1 MRLDSLQKRVK
12 GEFGWSLPDG
22 DKTLPLRT
30 LAPLLGKVG
39 INWIKFPVW
48 YNDDQRAEQ
57 LAWFAE
63 RMSLDNIEMVGMLDQ
78 PPERIRDLFGEA
90 GKIPVASVF
99 VEREVWSPAIDA
111 VMTRLSLKVRWWQLG
126 GDEDYSFVSYPDL
139 EDKLE
144 EIRDGF
150 NRFGQE
156 INIGVAWRSIDEENF
171 SNTPPLTFLSY
182 IANPP
187 LTDVELREYLT
198 DEHNEHI
205 QRWVVLE
212 PLDRNVYSLETRSR
226 DLVKRMLAAKIGN
239 ADGIFIPRPFD
250 AAHGLM
256 EPDGT
261 PGPLLLP
268 WRTAAEMLAGTRY
281 LGKIVLPNRSSNYVF
296 ERDGEAMMV
305 VWNSVPV
312 EERLYLGDDVYQ
324 IDLWGNKTAAE
335 FETDRNDFKKQSIQV
350 GALPIFLTG
359 VDATIAQWRMSLE
372 IETKKLESIFGQR
385 QRVSYHFKNQYPSIS
400 GSVVAIVPPAW
411 VIDTPKS
418 QFELFANELRQQ
430 DLQVLLGT
438 NASIGLQQIRLDL
451 NLSGGDNHRF
461 SVYREIQVGL
471 GDIELELQSRLD
483 EHGRLIVDLYLTN
496 NTDNRISFNCWLFVP
511 DRRRVRG
518 RIIDVGRGRHPLRFV
533 IHDGKELIG
542 RTLGLRAEEMDGAR
556 VLNYR
561 IVAEE

>member
-1 MRLDSLQKRVK
+1 MASIV
-12 GEFGWSLPDG
+12 
-22 DKTLPLRT
+22 
-30 LAPLLGKVG
+30 LGRKS
-39 INWIKFPVW
+39 I
-48 YNDDQRAEQ
+48 
-57 LAWFAE
+57 L
-63 RMSLDNIEMVGMLDQ
+63 
-78 PPERIRDLFGEA
+78 
-90 GKIPVASVF
+90 
-99 VEREVWSPAIDA
+99 
-111 VMTRLSLKVRWWQLG
+111 
-126 GDEDYSFVSYPDL
+126 
-139 EDKLE
+139 
-144 EIRDGF
+144 
-150 NRFGQE
+150 
-156 INIGVAWRSIDEENF
+156 AWRSIDEENF

-385 QRVSYHFKNQYPSIS
+385 QRVFITSRINIRV
-400 GSVVAIVPPAW
+400 SVVPSLRLFRPPGSL
-411 VIDTPKS
+411 TRLS
-418 QFELFANELRQQ
+418 HSSSS
-430 DLQVLLGT
+430 LQM
-438 NASIGLQQIRLDL
+438 NC
-451 NLSGGDNHRF
+451 DNKTCK
-461 SVYREIQVGL
+461 Y
-471 GDIELELQSRLD
+471 
-483 EHGRLIVDLYLTN
+483 
-496 NTDNRISFNCWLFVP
+496 C
-511 DRRRVRG
+511 
-518 RIIDVGRGRHPLRFV
+518 
-533 IHDGKELIG
+533 
-542 RTLGLRAEEMDGAR
+542 
-556 VLNYR
+556 
-561 IVAEE
+561 

>member
-1 MRLDSLQKRVK
+1 
-12 GEFGWSLPDG
+12 
-22 DKTLPLRT
+22 
-30 LAPLLGKVG
+30 
-39 INWIKFPVW
+39 
-48 YNDDQRAEQ
+48 
-57 LAWFAE
+57 
-63 RMSLDNIEMVGMLDQ
+63 MSLDNIEMVGMLDQ

-335 FETDRNDFKKQSIQV
+335 FETDRDDFKKQSIQV

-372 IETKKLESIFGQR
+372 IETKELESIFGQR

-400 GSVVAIVPPAW
+400 GSVVAVVPPAW

-438 NASIGLQQIRLDL
+438 NASIGLQ
-451 NLSGGDNHRF
+451 
-461 SVYREIQVGL
+461 
-471 GDIELELQSRLD
+471 
-483 EHGRLIVDLYLTN
+483 
-496 NTDNRISFNCWLFVP
+496 
-511 DRRRVRG
+511 
-518 RIIDVGRGRHPLRFV
+518 
-533 IHDGKELIG
+533 
-542 RTLGLRAEEMDGAR
+542 
-556 VLNYR
+556 
-561 IVAEE
+561 